1 MNGVTIRELM
11 EIPPLKDA
19 RVISGFEG
27 VDRVVR
33 YIDIMEV
40 PDLRGW
46 LREGELLLTTAYS
59 IRHDPSRL
67 PEIVEHMAQAGAAAL
82 AIKPERFLHDLPEEM
97 ILVSNRYQL
106 PIIELPAMIPYM
118 DITHAVMEQVL
129 DRQAALLRRS
139 DEVYRTLTTM
149 VLENSGLQA
158 VADNIAG
165 LVKGAVR
172 VLDNFGQV
180 IVSVPPDWKPK
191 SKHLEWDIA
200 VDRQIVGKLQVDKE
214 RLDDIQQV
222 CVEQA
227 RVVVALEL
235 MRAKTAVDT
244 EKRLRGNLIDELLS
258 AVPPAR
264 HEVERRGRQLG
275 LNPLQHWEVAIIEGN
290 ETIMQQLSSEASHF
304 RQTLDRE
311 AQQNGLQAHIESRH
325 SSLVLLLSSKPV
337 AVEPSGKGKRLLETD
352 QTGCIDWC
360 SVIERLL
367 QEQSGKRHDIH
378 IGKGGSYP
386 LWHVHQ
392 SYTEARKALAIGV
405 KLSRPME
412 VTAFP
417 DVEAFQ
423 LLAESVDQV
432 HFSELF
438 ERKLGKLHAH
448 DLEHG
453 SDFLRTLYYYLES
466 SGNLIETSN
475 RLYIHRNSVKY
486 RLQRIR
492 EIIPI
497 DLSCARQRFV
507 YHLCLTYHYLKTNE

>member
-11 EIPPLKDA
+11 EMPLLKDA

-27 VDRVVR
+27 MDRVVR
-33 YIDIMEV
+33 FIDIMEV

-59 IRHDPSRL
+59 IRHAPSLL

-97 ILVSNRYQL
+97 ISVSNRYQL

-139 DEVYRTLTTM
+139 EEVYRTLTTM

-158 VADNIAG
+158 VADNVSE

-172 VLDNFGQV
+172 VLDNHGHV
-180 IVSVPPDWKPK
+180 LVSVPPDWKPQ
-191 SKHLEWDIA
+191 SKQLEWDIA
-200 VDRQIVGKLQVDKE
+200 VDKQVVGKLQIDKE
-214 RLDDIQQV
+214 SLDDIQQV

-235 MRAKTAVDT
+235 MRTKTAMDT
-244 EKRLRGNLIDELLS
+244 ENRLRGNFIDELLS

-275 LNPLQHWEVAIIEGN
+275 LNPGQDWEVAIIEGN
-290 ETIMQQLSSEASHF
+290 ETVVRQIAAPASRF
-304 RQTLDRE
+304 RQSLEQE
-311 AQQNGLQAHIESRH
+311 AQQRGFQAHVEVRH
-325 SSLVLLLSSKPV
+325 NSLLLLLSSKPAGQEQPGKAKKGTETE
-337 AVEPSGKGKRLLETD
+337 AVPGFEWRHG
-352 QTGCIDWC
+352 
-360 SVIERLL
+360 IERSLR
-367 QEQSGKRHDIH
+367 EQGGKRHDIH
-378 IGKGGSYP
+378 IGCGRAYP

-392 SYTEARKALAIGV
+392 SYTEARKALAIGM

-412 VTAFP
+412 VTAFE

-423 LLAESVDQV
+423 LLAEYADHA

-448 DLEHG
+448 DKEHG
-453 SDFLRTLYYYLES
+453 SDFLRTLYHFLES

-497 DLSCARQRFV
+497 DLSCPRQRFV
-507 YHLCLTYHYLKTNE
+507 YHLCLTYHYLKANE